1 MNNKKLLHINIR
13 EFLKYKFLN
22 SLFLGVSVGSIFTVY
37 GPIEPSVYSLGGIAL
52 AFGMLGVAKLY
63 SKILNRDYFYKISL
77 FVEIVTLTMVS
88 YFLLFSYNYMS
99 ALVMY
104 GGYQLTF
111 TFGSYLIRAETLFLK
126 KTLFLE
132 KVDVAKQAGYLL
144 GMLFS
149 YLFYKFL
156 ELFLEIFDKQAQVYT
171 LHFLLLAIEILIII
185 YLTQAFKGKK

>member
-1 MNNKKLLHINIR
+1 MMKNLHISVR
-13 EFLKYKFLN
+13 EFIKYKFLN
-22 SLFLGVSVGSIFTVY
+22 SFFLGISVGSIFTVY
-37 GPIEPSVYSLGGIAL
+37 APIEPSVYSLGGIAL

-63 SKILNRDYFYKISL
+63 SRILNIHAFYKISL
-77 FVEIVTLTMVS
+77 FVELVTLAMVG
-88 YFLLFSYNYMS
+88 YFLVFSYNYMS

-132 KVDVAKQAGYLL
+132 KVDVAKQSGYLF

-156 ELFLEIFDKQAQVYT
+156 ELYLEMFDKQEQVYT
-171 LHFLLLAIEILIII
+171 LHFLLLGIEIVIIMYLI
-185 YLTQAFKGKK
+185 QAFKGKK

>member
-1 MNNKKLLHINIR
+1 MQTLHINIR

-22 SLFLGVSVGSIFTVY
+22 SLFLGISVGSIFTLY
-37 GPIEPSVYSLGGIAL
+37 APIEPSVYSLGGIAL
-52 AFGMLGVAKLY
+52 AFAMLGIANLY
-63 SKILNRDYFYKISL
+63 SKILNIHSFYKISV
-77 FVEIVTLTMVS
+77 FVELVTLAMVG

-111 TFGSYLIRAETLFLK
+111 AFGSYLIRAETLFLK
-126 KTLFLE
+126 KTLYLE
-132 KVDVAKQAGYLL
+132 KVDVAKQAGYLF

-156 ELFLEIFDKQAQVYT
+156 EHFLEIFEKQEQVYT
-171 LHFLLLAIEILIII
+171 LHFLLLGIEIIII
-185 YLTQAFKGKK
+185 FYLVKAFKGNK

>member
-1 MNNKKLLHINIR
+1 MKNLHIRVR
-13 EFLKYKFLN
+13 EFIKYKFLN
-22 SLFLGVSVGSIFTVY
+22 SLFLGISVGSIFTVY
-37 GPIEPSVYSLGGIAL
+37 APIEPSVYSLGGIAL

-63 SKILNRDYFYKISL
+63 SRILNIHSFYKISL
-77 FVEIVTLTMVS
+77 FVELVTLAMVG
-88 YFLLFSYNYMS
+88 YFLVFSYNYMS

-132 KVDVAKQAGYLL
+132 KIDVAKQAGYLF

-156 ELFLEIFDKQAQVYT
+156 ELYLEMFDKQEQVYT
-171 LHFLLLAIEILIII
+171 LHFLLLGIEIVIIMYLI
-185 YLTQAFKGKK
+185 QAFKGKK